1 MAFDFNE
8 QFEKMMRE
16 YDVTEVVL
24 LGHMNPDGD
33 AAGSVMG
40 LAHYIKVNYPQYTA
54 WPFLSDKLDKGPK
67 KQVMEDEIFAPFER
81 PKLAS
86 ERYAVI
92 VCDTATLK
100 RLIGIIND
108 IKVSESCAYNVFE
121 ILDKEMLKKAAS
133 APHPNGADYLYM
145 GILHDTSRFSR
156 SDAEIEA
163 AGSKL
168 LAMGADHRYVM
179 RTMQDKTLDD
189 LIRQGEILR
198 RVKRVMEGKVAY
210 VYMSYQEAKKLHIS
224 YEDIHPI
231 SGMLRDCEDIEMGF
245 SMYEEAPNIWR
256 CSFRSDGQWINV
268 NEMMK
273 SFGGGGHA
281 AAAGLR
287 RETDQPEVLLE
298 QLLAQI
304 ESIQSL
310 G

>member
-1 MAFDFNE
+1 M
-8 QFEKMMRE
+8 
-16 YDVTEVVL
+16 
-24 LGHMNPDGD
+24 
-33 AAGSVMG
+33 
-40 LAHYIKVNYPQYTA
+40 
-54 WPFLSDKLDKGPK
+54 
-67 KQVMEDEIFAPFER
+67 
-81 PKLAS
+81 
-86 ERYAVI
+86 
-92 VCDTATLK
+92 
-100 RLIGIIND
+100 
-108 IKVSESCAYNVFE
+108 
-121 ILDKEMLKKAAS
+121 
-133 APHPNGADYLYM
+133 
-145 GILHDTSRFSR
+145 
-156 SDAEIEA
+156 
-163 AGSKL
+163 

-245 SMYEEAPNIWR
+245 SMYEEEPNVWR

>member
-1 MAFDFNE
+1 
-8 QFEKMMRE
+8 
-16 YDVTEVVL
+16 
-24 LGHMNPDGD
+24 
-33 AAGSVMG
+33 
-40 LAHYIKVNYPQYTA
+40 
-54 WPFLSDKLDKGPK
+54 
-67 KQVMEDEIFAPFER
+67 
-81 PKLAS
+81 
-86 ERYAVI
+86 
-92 VCDTATLK
+92 
-100 RLIGIIND
+100 
-108 IKVSESCAYNVFE
+108 
-121 ILDKEMLKKAAS
+121 
-133 APHPNGADYLYM
+133 M

-198 RVKRVMEGKVAY
+198 RAKRVMEGKVAY